1 MLPRFQFLRPRSLP
15 DAFAAFAATAGDAAW
30 IAGGTELLQVMKMG
44 LAQIGTLIDV
54 KGIAELHGLRADE
67 DGALTI
73 GAGTTHRVIERSP
86 IVREHLPALAALE
99 SEVAN
104 IRVRNTG
111 TIGGNLAFA
120 EPHSDPATFLL
131 ACNTSVH
138 LVGPR
143 GGRDLGIGGCWN
155 EGAHHPRVGKFV
167 CQLDSDDLYINAH
180 AIQRI
185 VDVFHAE
192 KVAMVIGS
200 YQMVNFELREIPPG
214 VVDHREWTPGN
225 GRNNALRINGLGA
238 PRCFYTPILRKI
250 TIPNVSYGEDYAV
263 ALAIS
268 RDYQIG
274 RIHEPIYLCRR
285 WEGNSDADLDI
296 ARTNTYNA
304 YKDKVRTME
313 MLARRHKNVG

>member
-1 MLPRFQFLRPRSLP
+1 VLPRFQFLRPRSLP

-143 GGRDLGIGGCWN
+143 GGRDLGIGEFILGPLWTAR
-155 EGAHHPRVGKFV
+155 EEDELLLSIRIPAAAPGVGRGYAKFAFFERPAASVAV
-167 CQLDSDDLYINAH
+167 CLAVEDGIVTQATVAVGSLTDVPTVVLRAGDLLTG
-180 AIQRI
+180 RETRSGTLGPSLGRT
-185 VDVFHAE
+185 VDVF
-192 KVAMVIGS
+192 
-200 YQMVNFELREIPPG
+200 
-214 VVDHREWTPGN
+214 D
-225 GRNNALRINGLGA
+225 
-238 PRCFYTPILRKI
+238 
-250 TIPNVSYGEDYAV
+250 
-263 ALAIS
+263 
-268 RDYQIG
+268 
-274 RIHEPIYLCRR
+274 
-285 WEGNSDADLDI
+285 DLDI
-296 ARTNTYNA
+296 VADHNGSA
-304 YKDKVRTME
+304 DYKRHLAGVLLGQAADLALTE
-313 MLARRHKNVG
+313 ALARA